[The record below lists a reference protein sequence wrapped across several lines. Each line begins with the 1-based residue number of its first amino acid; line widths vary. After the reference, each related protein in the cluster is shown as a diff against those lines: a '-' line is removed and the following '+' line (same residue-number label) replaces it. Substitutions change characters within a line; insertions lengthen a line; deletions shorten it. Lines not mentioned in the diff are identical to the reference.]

1 MSSSDRP
8 APSRD
13 RPEPKK
19 ATSDSGRAGMHDAPV
34 EPPQYFDP
42 AEPWDPQAA
51 EALTRHYETGEG
63 YLHRRAEDAQPKRW
77 SPSQNVVPAPT
88 WTEGSAEIRDHA
100 WLEARLTEIAGRL
113 QSSLTEINP
122 GKEVAELNQRLEA
135 IEERFHEA
143 LDQVV
148 KRSDIHGLKL
158 IEAHVIE
165 LAAHV
170 EETRGQADRIDAIDD
185 RVQQLA
191 RQDAGDTKRLDAL
204 EKLLQDY
211 VTEWRKGDER
221 TASSLQSLEGVI
233 SRLGESIEAMEAH
246 KPAPDLALAMLDT
259 THIHASAIQSDPLS
273 QVYADA
279 ARVLEPTS
287 HRALLDAA
295 DYAPQGETDIAADLA
310 RSAPSQA
317 EGLVTAD
324 ADRGSAAGDVVPSP
338 SFLVSMMRKAL
349 RQARGEQNT
358 AQPKHQAVAGAAP
371 DARPV
376 SGPTTAGRLRPHVLL
391 MGGLT
396 VFAAVGYLLVDI
408 MMSAPQQRPVGMDQ
422 SAGPSA
428 VPGVVV
434 ASARIEAIGNAMA
447 ATFRAHDVAP
457 PSIESTASIHRD
469 VSSAVNDVAAT
480 FVPAQPITSLPM
492 AIGPASLRQGAM
504 RGDPAAQL
512 EIAARFAA
520 GQGVERDLK
529 QAMQWYGR
537 AATQGLAT
545 AQYRLAALYER
556 GLGAS
561 QDIERARVWYARAAE
576 QGNVK
581 AMHNLAV
588 LSAGRSDYATA
599 AKWFTLAADF
609 GLADSQVNLAVLFQ
623 NGLGVPK
630 DLTRA
635 YKWLALAARGGDRE
649 AEGGLSQVKAWL
661 SLADL
666 EAADA
671 MLAAWRP
678 RTPEA
683 SANEAPPAAA
693 SLEMSQ

>member
-13 RPEPKK
+13 RPESKK
-19 ATSDSGRAGMHDAPV
+19 APRDSGRAGMHDAPV

-42 AEPWDPQAA
+42 SDPWDPQAA
-51 EALTRHYETGEG
+51 DALARHYETGEG
-63 YLHRRAEDAQPKRW
+63 YLHRRPEDAQPRRC
-77 SPSQNVVPAPT
+77 SPPQDDAPAAT
-88 WTEGSAEIRDHA
+88 STEGSVQTRDTA
-100 WLEARLTEIAGRL
+100 WLEARLAEIAERL

-122 GKEVAELNQRLEA
+122 GKEVAELNQRLGA

-143 LDQVV
+143 LGQVV
-148 KRSDIHGLKL
+148 KRSDIDGLKL
-158 IEAHVIE
+158 IEAHVME

-170 EETRGQADRIDAIDD
+170 EETRGQADRIDAIDKQ
-185 RVQQLA
+185 VQSLA

-211 VTEWRKGDER
+211 VVEWRKGDQR
-221 TASSLQSLEGVI
+221 TASSLQNLEGVI
-233 SRLGESIEAMEAH
+233 GRLGESIEAMEAH
-246 KPAPDLALAMLDT
+246 KPAPDLALAMLDP
-259 THIHASAIQSDPLS
+259 THLGASAIENDPLS

-287 HRALLDAA
+287 HRGLLDAA
-295 DYAPQGETDIAADLA
+295 DYAPQVETGAAADMAGL
-310 RSAPSQA
+310 APSLA
-317 EGLVTAD
+317 EGLDTAD
-324 ADRGSAAGDVVPSP
+324 AGRGKAAGDLVPSP
-338 SFLVSMMRKAL
+338 SFLVSMMRKAM
-349 RQARGEQNT
+349 RQARGERDT
-358 AQPKHQAVAGAAP
+358 SHPMRQAGGKASE
-371 DARPV
+371 ARPV
-376 SGPTTAGRLRPHVLL
+376 SGSTTSARRRPHIFL

-408 MMSAPQQRPVGMDQ
+408 MMSGTSQRPAGMDH
-422 SAGPSA
+422 SAAPPVGEGTT
-428 VPGVVV
+428 VT
-434 ASARIEAIGNAMA
+434 SARIEAIGSALA
-447 ATFRAHDVAP
+447 ATFRTPDAAP
-457 PSIESTASIHRD
+457 PSIEATASIHKD
-469 VSSAVNDVAAT
+469 APSAPNEVTT

-492 AIGPASLRQGAM
+492 SIGPASLRQGAM

-512 EIAARFAA
+512 EIAARFAT

-529 QAMQWYGR
+529 QALQWYGR

-556 GLGAS
+556 GLGTT

-576 QGNVK
+576 QGNIK

-588 LSAGRSDYATA
+588 IGAARSDYATA

-609 GLADSQVNLAVLFQ
+609 GLTDSQVNLAVLFQ
-623 NGLGVPK
+623 SGLGVPK

-635 YKWLALAARGGDRE
+635 YKWLALAVRSGDQEAAAR
-649 AEGGLSQVKAWL
+649 LSQVKARL
-661 SLADL
+661 SLAEL

-671 MLAAWRP
+671 MLAAWRA

-683 SANEAPPAAA
+683 GANDTLASAA